1 MKSDNILADTANQNR
16 FRRVRRILI
25 LMNIKTYLAFDQSRT
40 NSESVLSLLYFQDD
54 EIENQNEEFSFA
66 ERSES
71 NKLDN
76 NLIYRI
82 RYFSYN
88 E

>member
-1 MKSDNILADTANQNR
+1 
-16 FRRVRRILI
+16 
-25 LMNIKTYLAFDQSRT
+25 MNIKTYLAFDQSRT

-88 E
+88 EWKWNDQTEKYL

>member
-25 LMNIKTYLAFDQSRT
+25 LMNIKTYLAFDQSHT

>member
-1 MKSDNILADTANQNR
+1 
-16 FRRVRRILI
+16 
-25 LMNIKTYLAFDQSRT
+25 MNIKICLAFDQSRT

-71 NKLDN
+71 NKLDKN
-76 NLIYRI
+76 IIYRI
-82 RYFSYN
+82 RYFHITSEIEITIETEKYL
-88 E
+88 

>member
-88 E
+88 K